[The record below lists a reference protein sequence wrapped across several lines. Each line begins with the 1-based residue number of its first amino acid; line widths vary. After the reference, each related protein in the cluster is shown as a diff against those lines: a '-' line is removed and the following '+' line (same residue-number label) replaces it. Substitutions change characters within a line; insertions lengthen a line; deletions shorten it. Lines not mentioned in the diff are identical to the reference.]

1 MVVLAIH
8 SREGEALR
16 EGGRGLRGG
25 LEEELDIDTS
35 FSQFPSVLR
44 RRSRSCHVTSPS
56 LLSCP
61 RSCPVVRGVTLASS
75 ILWQFPAETSAVLA
89 PRPPFVTPL
98 AAIER
103 AEDGQADTI
112 GETDC
117 GRGEV

>member
-1 MVVLAIH
+1 M
-8 SREGEALR
+8 
-16 EGGRGLRGG
+16 
-25 LEEELDIDTS
+25 EEELDIDTS

-44 RRSRSCHVTSPS
+44 RRSRSCHVTPPSLPPS

-61 RSCPVVRGVTLASS
+61 RSCRPVVRGVTLASS

-89 PRPPFVTPL
+89 PPFVTPL

>member
-1 MVVLAIH
+1 M
-8 SREGEALR
+8 
-16 EGGRGLRGG
+16 
-25 LEEELDIDTS
+25 
-35 FSQFPSVLR
+35 
-44 RRSRSCHVTSPS
+44 
-56 LLSCP
+56 
-61 RSCPVVRGVTLASS
+61 VRGVTLASS

-89 PRPPFVTPL
+89 PPFVTPL